1 MCIIA
6 ELFCDCI
13 VGVVGLEH
21 LLVDGSGVFT
31 KGNEN
36 VHCQSS
42 KKDVICASGNEDFG
56 KQALD
61 GGKEKDFLSAVQA
74 VAISGTFLEV
84 VWQMPGWKVSFP
96 GPHRSDQVKGL

>member
-1 MCIIA
+1 MCINA

-13 VGVVGLEH
+13 VGVIGLEH

-36 VHCQSS
+36 VHCQYS

-61 GGKEKDFLSAVQA
+61 GGKEKDFLSAMQA

-84 VWQMPGWKVSFP
+84 VG
-96 GPHRSDQVKGL
+96 

>member
-1 MCIIA
+1 MYQCRTILRLYCWGHRA
-6 ELFCDCI
+6 
-13 VGVVGLEH
+13 EH

-42 KKDVICASGNEDFG
+42 KKDVICAAGNEDFG

-61 GGKEKDFLSAVQA
+61 GGEEKTFCSSVQA
-74 VAISGTFLEV
+74 AAISGTFLEV
-84 VWQMPGWKVSFP
+84 VGDA
-96 GPHRSDQVKGL
+96 G

>member
-1 MCIIA
+1 MYINV

-13 VGVVGLEH
+13 VGVIGPEH

-42 KKDVICASGNEDFG
+42 KKDVIRAAENEDFG
-56 KQALD
+56 KRAL
-61 GGKEKDFLSAVQA
+61 GGDEGK
-74 VAISGTFLEV
+74 TFCLWCEQWQSLEHSQR
-84 VWQMPGWKVSFP
+84 WWRGFE
-96 GPHRSDQVKGL
+96 GGR